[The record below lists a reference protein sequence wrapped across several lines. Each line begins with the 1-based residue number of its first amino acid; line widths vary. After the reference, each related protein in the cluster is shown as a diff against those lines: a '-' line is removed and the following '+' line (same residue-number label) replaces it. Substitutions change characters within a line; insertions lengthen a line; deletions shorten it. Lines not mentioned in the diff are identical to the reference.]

1 MAKRILVPLDLGER
15 AEFVIPFA
23 AALAKSGG
31 ATVRLL
37 HVSPVPE
44 ARVTED
50 HRVVA
55 TADQEMERL
64 LAKADDYLRMREMHF
79 EGVPVESL
87 VRFGRPAPEILVEA
101 ETFGAD
107 LITMTRPEGRWLKQG
122 LFGGVAAQV
131 FRQSRVPVLLY
142 RGRG

>member
-1 MAKRILVPLDLGER
+1 MWHRGCCYRDPGSHVKKLRRGSVAKGILVPLDLGER

-37 HVSPVPE
+37 HVSPLPQ

-64 LAKADDYLRMREMHF
+64 LAKADDYVRMREMHVD
-79 EGVPVESL
+79 GVPVESV
-87 VRFGRPAPEILVEA
+87 VRFGRPAPEISVQDDVC
-101 ETFGAD
+101 GAD
-107 LITMTRPEGRWLKQG
+107 LR
-122 LFGGVAAQV
+122 
-131 FRQSRVPVLLY
+131 S
-142 RGRG
+142 

>member
-1 MAKRILVPLDLGER
+1 MAKRILVPLDLGDH
-15 AEFVIPFA
+15 AEAVIPLA
-23 AALAKSGG
+23 AALAKNGG

-37 HVSPVPE
+37 HVSPLPE
-44 ARVTED
+44 ARVSED

-64 LAKADDYLRMREMHF
+64 RARANDYLRMRET
-79 EGVPVESL
+79 
-87 VRFGRPAPEILVEA
+87 RFDA

-107 LITMTRPEGRWLKQG
+107 LITMTRPEGRWLKRG

-131 FRQSRVPVLLY
+131 FRHSRVPVLLY
-142 RGRG
+142 RGLG